1 MKKIFFLLLSFSA
14 FSQNDQIVRG
24 PYLQSMTSESV
35 LIQWRTASPQ
45 SSQVTLVTK
54 GEKKTRVIADTNRVI
69 DHIVKVSGLRPSK
82 SYTYSISPKHQ
93 GSFHTKPKAGDP
105 KSVRIWALG
114 DFGYVSPN
122 QKAVISA
129 IKNYTAD
136 KPIDAWIWLGDNAYN
151 NGKEEEYQQH
161 VFDVYQADFFLIWP
175 YIHLLAITITRGS
188 TMPPFHPIS
197 KYFPCPPRARLVAW
211 PLIQNLII
219 QWITAPCT

>member
-1 MKKIFFLLLSFSA
+1 MKKILFLLLSFSA

-54 GEKKTRVIADTNRVI
+54 GAKKSRVIADTNRVI
-69 DHIVKVSGLRPSK
+69 DHIVKVSGLSPTK
-82 SYTYSISPKHQ
+82 SYTYSISPKHL

-122 QKAVISA
+122 QKAVINA

-136 KPIDAWIWLGDNAYN
+136 K
-151 NGKEEEYQQH
+151 
-161 VFDVYQADFFLIWP
+161 
-175 YIHLLAITITRGS
+175 RS
-188 TMPPFHPIS
+188 MPGFG
-197 KYFPCPPRARLVAW
+197 
-211 PLIQNLII
+211 
-219 QWITAPCT
+219 